1 MNNIINLTHGNSSGN
16 GPSAARVS
24 YTINNAQPVISTIIG
39 STPVF
44 YQDITDEGLL
54 DDEFNFTDEELALM
68 EHEIATLSAEINKL
82 DGLSSQFTQTSDV
95 SVQEF
100 IDTKAA
106 ITGENTHTLPTTSF
120 TSSQDL
126 RNVLSQSRLA
136 DYFLAELDQ
145 YNVSLQLTN
154 TVQTS
159 LYDRESGIV
168 AINASLGRSD
178 QILLALKELRRH
190 AQHRQGALLNP
201 LNFTP
206 ESAVLINRAQEADL
220 ASVMVR
226 MAWELQLAGEKD
238 AWERIEN
245 SSFADLGRAFVR
257 EAYTDF
263 RTINNGLAT
272 TSVFEAWFLSERC
285 RHVDRTLIRQMLADH
300 QDQVFD
306 VENIQHSIT
315 PNLLAALGEMP
326 FGKNYLSKHADTIL
340 TDPIFTEVR
349 DRANANFLWFIK
361 FERTFRETEH
371 DLQSEFSSAVDSS
384 AGSQGKGNVDHV
396 AKIITLYS
404 EESRDISQPDSD
416 EAEGKILRNKNHSSC
431 HDSTSDNIV
440 YLRRAPQE
448 L

>member
-1 MNNIINLTHGNSSGN
+1 
-16 GPSAARVS
+16 
-24 YTINNAQPVISTIIG
+24 
-39 STPVF
+39 
-44 YQDITDEGLL
+44 
-54 DDEFNFTDEELALM
+54 
-68 EHEIATLSAEINKL
+68 
-82 DGLSSQFTQTSDV
+82 
-95 SVQEF
+95 
-100 IDTKAA
+100 
-106 ITGENTHTLPTTSF
+106 
-120 TSSQDL
+120 
-126 RNVLSQSRLA
+126 
-136 DYFLAELDQ
+136 
-145 YNVSLQLTN
+145 
-154 TVQTS
+154 
-159 LYDRESGIV
+159 
-168 AINASLGRSD
+168 
-178 QILLALKELRRH
+178 
-190 AQHRQGALLNP
+190 
-201 LNFTP
+201 
-206 ESAVLINRAQEADL
+206 
-220 ASVMVR
+220 